1 MFAEKKSGG
10 PPPPP
15 PPPMLNPALGRIIKS
30 INNHDHPVVL
40 KGIKICVETIGIEV

>member
-10 PPPPP
+10 PPPP